1 MNRIATR
8 HALPVLATVL
18 LALGSAAVMAQDA
31 AAPKTRAQVRAELV
45 EARAQGTLPMGGEFA
60 GTMRH
65 DAPAFADTRTA
76 ERSPKRA
83 EPTREPKAP
92 IASGG

>member
-1 MNRIATR
+1 MNRTATR
-8 HALPVLATVL
+8 PAFAVLATML
-18 LALGSAAVMAQDA
+18 LALGSAAAMAQDA
-31 AAPKTRAQVRAELV
+31 AAPKTRAQVRAELI

-65 DAPAFADTRTA
+65 DAPAANDTRTA

-83 EPTREPKAP
+83 EPKASV
-92 IASGG
+92 AAGS

>member
-1 MNRIATR
+1 MNRT
-8 HALPVLATVL
+8 ALTYFVTVALAV
-18 LALGSAAVMAQDA
+18 GSAAAMAQDA
-31 AAPKTRAQVRAELV
+31 AAPKTRAQVRAELI

-65 DAPAFADTRTA
+65 DAPAANDTRTA

-83 EPTREPKAP
+83 EPKAP
-92 IASGG
+92 VAAGG

>member
-1 MNRIATR
+1 MNRT
-8 HALPVLATVL
+8 ALNCFFTAALAF
-18 LALGSAAVMAQDA
+18 GSAAAMAQDA
-31 AAPKTRAQVRAELV
+31 AAPKTRAQVRAELI

-65 DAPAFADTRTA
+65 DAPTANDTRTA

-83 EPTREPKAP
+83 EPKAP
-92 IASGG
+92 VAAGG

>member
-1 MNRIATR
+1 MNRT
-8 HALPVLATVL
+8 ALTYFVTVA
-18 LALGSAAVMAQDA
+18 LALGSAAAMAQDA
-31 AAPKTRAQVRAELV
+31 AAPKTRAQVRAELI

-65 DAPAFADTRTA
+65 DTPTSADTRTA

-83 EPTREPKAP
+83 EPKAP
-92 IASGG
+92 VAAGG

>member
-1 MNRIATR
+1 MNRT
-8 HALPVLATVL
+8 ALTYFVTVALAV
-18 LALGSAAVMAQDA
+18 GSAAAMAQDA
-31 AAPKTRAQVRAELV
+31 AAPKTRAQVRAELI

-65 DAPAFADTRTA
+65 DAPASASTRTA

-83 EPTREPKAP
+83 EPDRETKAP
-92 IASGG
+92 IATGG

>member
-1 MNRIATR
+1 MNRT
-8 HALPVLATVL
+8 ALTYFATVA
-18 LALGSAAVMAQDA
+18 LALGSAAAMAQDA
-31 AAPKTRAQVRAELV
+31 AAPKTRAQVRAELI

-65 DAPAFADTRTA
+65 DAPAAADTRTA
-76 ERSPKRA
+76 ERAPKRA
-83 EPTREPKAP
+83 EPKAP